1 MCPSIDTLD
10 SRSPPLDST
19 SATTARGDFL
29 GLTMTTKLVE
39 GFGARLAALRQARGL
54 TQAELGEAIGVSQR
68 VVAYYETESQ
78 QPPGALL
85 VDLAQ
90 ALKVSSD
97 ELLGLKPITDKRS
110 PRAARLLKR
119 LQKVED
125 LPTAD
130 QRTVLK
136 LLDALHA
143 ARQRERARPRR
154 TSASAK

>member
-1 MCPSIDTLD
+1 MLTSIDTLD

-19 SATTARGDFL
+19 SATTARGDHL
-29 GLTMTTKLVE
+29 GLAMTTKLVE
-39 GFGARLAALRQARGL
+39 GFGARLATLRQARGL
-54 TQAELGEAIGVSQR
+54 TQAELGAAIGVSQR

-90 ALKVSSD
+90 TLKVSSD
-97 ELLGLKPITDKRS
+97 ELLGLKPISEKRS
-110 PRAARLLKR
+110 PRTARLLKR
-119 LQKVED
+119 LQKIED

-143 ARQRERARPRR
+143 ARQRERLRR
-154 TSASAK
+154 HAIAGR

>member
-1 MCPSIDTLD
+1 MLSSINTLD

-19 SATTARGDFL
+19 GATTARDDHL
-29 GLTMTTKLVE
+29 GLAMTTKLVE

-54 TQAELGEAIGVSQR
+54 TQAELGAAIGVSQR

-97 ELLGLKPITDKRS
+97 ELLGLKPISEKRS
-110 PRAARLLKR
+110 PRTARLLKR
-119 LQKVED
+119 LQKIED

-143 ARQRERARPRR
+143 ARQRTQPRR
-154 TSASAK
+154 RAAAGR

>member
-1 MCPSIDTLD
+1 MLTSIDTLD
-10 SRSPPLDST
+10 SRSLPLDST
-19 SATTARGDFL
+19 CATVARGDLL
-29 GLTMTTKLVE
+29 GLAMATKPIE
-39 GFGARLAALRQARGL
+39 GFGARLATLRQARGL
-54 TQAELGEAIGVSQR
+54 TQAELGAAIGVSQR

-85 VDLAQ
+85 VDLTQ

-97 ELLGLKPITDKRS
+97 ELLGLKPLTEKRS
-110 PRAARLLKR
+110 PRTARLLKR
-119 LQKVED
+119 LQKIED

-143 ARQRERARPRR
+143 ARQRTRPRPR
-154 TSASAK
+154 AAAGR